1 MCFIILK
8 ASPRSAS
15 AVEISNY
22 PPTNNSS
29 AQSQSDKIAAPD
41 QALTAPIDQSPRTS
55 SLNNQGKAQFA
66 QILKQSQKVN
76 SEALASDA
84 MPDLPDDIR
93 AFVMQHQAERRD
105 KNQFSLKAT
114 EIIIRSEPGRAYQLQ
129 YGPQGKVGGELGSG
143 SYGKVRTALRQDGML
158 AAVKKYAEKDD
169 NPYHSIRDAEHE
181 YSVYKQL
188 GRGSHFSQAYDIAH
202 TLKNGKIKSYFFME
216 LMEGEEGFDALRAIR
231 KDSTLSAND
240 ARKKIKDI
248 VRQYLEAVADMHE
261 KGVVH
266 GDPHPGNMF
275 HESSGNIKI
284 FDFEYGYS
292 KKYPIP
298 LDMSDDLIKEEIKK
312 DHHVLSFYLQENIAD
327 ILRKYVDDDGA
338 RNDVVVLEALA
349 RKLESGDTT
358 LRKLLEE
365 ESYFAAASD

>member
-1 MCFIILK
+1 MK
-8 ASPRSAS
+8 TSPRSAS

-29 AQSQSDKIAAPD
+29 AQSQSDKIAVPD
-41 QALTAPIDQSPRTS
+41 QALTAPIALSPRTS
-55 SLNNQGKAQFA
+55 SLKNQGKAQFA

-76 SEALASDA
+76 SEPLASNA

-114 EIIIRSEPGRAYQLQ
+114 EIIIQSEPGRTYQLQ
-129 YGPQGKVGGELGSG
+129 YGPQGKVGDELGRG
-143 SYGKVRTALRQDGML
+143 SYGRVRTALRQDGTL
-158 AAVKKYAEKDD
+158 AAIKKYAEQDD
-169 NPYHSIRDAEHE
+169 KPYHSIRDAEHE

-188 GRGSHFSQAYDIAH
+188 GSGSHFSQAYDIAH
-202 TLKNGKIKSYFFME
+202 TLKNGKIKSYIFME
-216 LMEGEEGFDALRAIR
+216 LMEGKEGFDALRAIR

-266 GDPHPGNMF
+266 GDAHPGNMF
-275 HESSGNIKI
+275 HEPSGNIKI
-284 FDFEYGYS
+284 FDFGYGFS

-298 LDMSDDLIKEEIKK
+298 LDMSDDSVKEGIKK
-312 DHHVLSFYLQENIAD
+312 DHDVLSMVLKEYIVD
-327 ILRKYVDDDGA
+327 ILGKYVDDKGA
-338 RNDVVVLEALA
+338 RNDVKALKDLA
-349 RKLESGDTT
+349 GKLESGTPT

-365 ESYFAAASD
+365 ESYFTAASD